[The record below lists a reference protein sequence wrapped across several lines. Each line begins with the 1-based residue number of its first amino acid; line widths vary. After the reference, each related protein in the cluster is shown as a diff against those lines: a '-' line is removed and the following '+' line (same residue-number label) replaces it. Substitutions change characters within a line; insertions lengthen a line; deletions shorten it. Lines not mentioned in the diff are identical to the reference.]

1 MGLFIFIVVIIVAV
15 CIYAMVSSNERDKMR
30 VEAIERRK
38 KYVESISPGAK
49 IIVNNGIHLFFKN
62 DEQRVFGMDETG
74 KTYGFDGLHNVSVY
88 RDGISFFH
96 TDSLS
101 LCVGK
106 NYSRQETTVSLD
118 YASVAAIAA
127 EMMPVLRQNLY
138 KELSQEGVVPTHE
151 YEHRGEIW
159 GCDLNSRKFF
169 CTAGCFQ
176 IHDFADLRRVTIEDL
191 TNNTLYDGSY
201 IIHVVVKNDYGWD
214 DTDYEIHF
222 HSQDSTFHN
231 LLAMFKGIRNR
242 Q

>member
-1 MGLFIFIVVIIVAV
+1 MGLFIFIVMVIVAV
-15 CIYAMVSSNERDKMR
+15 CIYAAASSAKQDKIRM
-30 VEAIERRK
+30 ETIERRK
-38 KYVESISPGAK
+38 KYVESISTGAR

-62 DEQRVFGMDETG
+62 DEQRIFGLDETG
-74 KTYGFDGLHNVSVY
+74 KTYSFDGLYNVSVY
-88 RDGISFFH
+88 RDGVSFFH
-96 TDSLS
+96 TESLR

-106 NYSRQETTVSLD
+106 DYGHQDTTVSLD
-118 YASVAAIAA
+118 SVSVAAIES
-127 EMMPVLRQNLY
+127 EMMPVLRENLY

-169 CTAGCFQ
+169 CTSGCFQ

-201 IIHVVVKNDYGWD
+201 IIHVVVKNDYGWG
-214 DTDYEIHF
+214 DTEYEIHF
-222 HSQDSTFHN
+222 HSQDSTYHN